1 MSKRKTQKSF
11 YQKNIPASI
20 PPMTKDQQKN
30 RQTFP
35 QTLYFVFLTVLQ
47 SEEKKQEYPLM
58 TEKKENFFLLNFK
71 SVLGRVDFKLL
82 FSSRMQEGS
91 LGTFSLAVFPLRL
104 PANFRTRN

>member
-35 QTLYFVFLTVLQ
+35 QTLYFVFLIVLQ
-47 SEEKKQEYPLM
+47 SEEKK
-58 TEKKENFFLLNFK
+58 TRIFINDRKEGK
-71 SVLGRVDFKLL
+71 L
-82 FSSRMQEGS
+82 FSVK
-91 LGTFSLAVFPLRL
+91 L
-104 PANFRTRN
+104 